1 MEQRIYS
8 SVINSSLHTL
18 IKRLSQLFVMDK
30 VFPGLFYLPLKG
42 QSSGGLRDRTTGT
55 KRWTNKSNPAVTPHP
70 LSIYNT
76 PLGGASVVTRSEAVM
91 SRGVGGGLR
100 VVGQVINLERCFPTP
115 SAAGKIN
122 QVTKVTGRRS
132 IKVGN
137 HCF

>member
-1 MEQRIYS
+1 
-8 SVINSSLHTL
+8 
-18 IKRLSQLFVMDK
+18 MDK

-91 SRGVGGGLR
+91 SRGAGGVEGGR
-100 VVGQVINLERCFPTP
+100 
-115 SAAGKIN
+115 AGDKFRAVLSHSIS
-122 QVTKVTGRRS
+122 GRQDQSSHQSYRQE
-132 IKVGN
+132 VN
-137 HCF
+137 